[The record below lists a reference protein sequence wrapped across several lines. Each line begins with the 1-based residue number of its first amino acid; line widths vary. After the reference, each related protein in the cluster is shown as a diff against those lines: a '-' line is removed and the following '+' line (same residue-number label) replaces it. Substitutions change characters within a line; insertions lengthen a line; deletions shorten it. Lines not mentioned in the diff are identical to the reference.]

1 MRFPLFFDA
10 SFVSGGEKASTRVA
24 HCTCGEK
31 LGRIA
36 KSPCTSFV
44 KMLGVTLRLIQRT
57 MATIRSSGFKLGTGI
72 AIDALSG
79 TQNIAQAPTLST
91 APSRLLHLGTIDVR
105 LRSLWT
111 ATTDFYV
118 TATFNRMCS
127 VDRR

>member
-1 MRFPLFFDA
+1 M
-10 SFVSGGEKASTRVA
+10 A

-36 KSPCTSFV
+36 KSPCASFV

-57 MATIRSSGFKLGTGI
+57 VATIRSSGFKLGMGI
-72 AIDALSG
+72 AIDALAG
-79 TQNIAQAPTLST
+79 TQNIAARAPTLSA
-91 APSRLLHLGTIDVR
+91 APSRLLHLDTIDVR